1 MIRRISILTRKPQLT
16 REEFVDHWLN
26 VHGPLALKVPG
37 IRRYVQCRVV
47 EEYFRKDIPAQVD
60 EIDGIAELWY
70 DSVEALMKSSK
81 TPEAKA
87 LYADGALIIGK
98 IRTFIIEE
106 NEIISNE

>member
-1 MIRRISILTRKPQLT
+1 MIRRVSLLSRKPELT
-16 REEFVDHWLN
+16 HEEFVDHWEN

-37 IRRYVQCRVV
+37 IRRYVQSHIID
-47 EEYFRKDIPAQVD
+47 EHFRDDIPGQVD
-60 EIDGIAELWY
+60 EVDGIAELWY
-70 DSVEALMKSSK
+70 DSMEDLKRSSA

-106 NEIISNE
+106 KTIIDN